1 MTKKLFTQIRNE
13 WKSNL
18 WLLAELLVVSV
29 VLWYVIDNLYCKY
42 AIHSEPLGFDIEHCY
57 KIELSK
63 TEEDETAP
71 KHDEDCLL
79 YTSPSPRD

>member
-42 AIHSEPLGFDIEHCY
+42 AIHSEPLGFDI
-57 KIELSK
+57 
-63 TEEDETAP
+63 
-71 KHDEDCLL
+71 
-79 YTSPSPRD
+79 